1 MTDRAKMD
9 RIDLAVN
16 EIEKMVE
23 FAIRAGESLLGA
35 EHDNQKFEM
44 PAEDAN
50 LLDFA
55 LFDVAKR
62 VKALREI
69 LEGRG
74 DECA

>member
-1 MTDRAKMD
+1 MTEQAKMD
-9 RIDLAVN
+9 RIDLAVH

-23 FAIRAGESLLGA
+23 FAVRAGESLPGA

-44 PAEDAN
+44 PAEDAQ

-62 VKALREI
+62 IKALRGIIE
-69 LEGRG
+69 ERG